1 MERARRVDDQRLRT
15 QIGTSIVCA
24 PRREIWT
31 HSLTAQPRPTDA
43 LLAFA
48 LDLLAQAEAH
58 HRVANRL
65 EVATRVLAREAG
77 SRGVLDPAR
86 VQQLRAHVTSLEDLA
101 ATNRNLL
108 SEFTRELEALLGR
121 ARGA

>member
-1 MERARRVDDQRLRT
+1 LPSKPLQA
-15 QIGTSIVCA
+15 
-24 PRREIWT
+24 
-31 HSLTAQPRPTDA
+31 DA

-65 EVATRVLAREAG
+65 EVATRVLARGAET
-77 SRGVLDPAR
+77 RGTFDAAH
-86 VQQLRAHVTSLEDLA
+86 LRTVREQVTALGDLST
-101 ATNRNLL
+101 TNRNLL
-108 SEFTRELEALLGR
+108 SEFTRELDGLVGR

>member
-1 MERARRVDDQRLRT
+1 MRRGQPGNVWSRVGKLDR
-15 QIGTSIVCA
+15 
-24 PRREIWT
+24 
-31 HSLTAQPRPTDA
+31 SLPSKPQTDA

-65 EVATRVLAREAG
+65 EVATRVLARSAS
-77 SRGVLDPAR
+77 SRGIVDPTH
-86 VQQLRAHVTSLEDLA
+86 VQQVRAQVTALDDLSR
-101 ATNRNLL
+101 TNRNLL
-108 SEFTRELEALLGR
+108 SEFNRELEALLGR